1 MGGLGRK
8 TAQRVRS
15 GGLRSVGPALG
26 EARCPSTNVAK
37 VCERTRTFAGA
48 RLEKNGR
55 LQETL
60 QYGRRWARGGGEGS
74 GDRRGPAGFSP
85 DPTVWTRFKR
95 VRGSLT
101 YGRGQVFNTSVTS
114 REPQT
119 HRPWTGVTHFLPRPW
134 RKEARLFPWRRV
146 WKLSKLL
153 SKWWR
158 RWRQGRGQLP
168 RAQGAGV
175 SVPDVAE
182 LFQLPCPV
190 LHAPPSVATIWPPII
205 AADSRTRV
213 RGWGEG
219 GGDEKASS
227 GELFSSYTVKT
238 HMPGG
243 QGWAGRRNAS
253 A

>member
-1 MGGLGRK
+1 M
-8 TAQRVRS
+8 
-15 GGLRSVGPALG
+15 GPALG
-26 EARCPSTNVAK
+26 EACCPSTNVAK

-119 HRPWTGVTHFLPRPW
+119 RRPWTGVTHFLPRPGV
-134 RKEARLFPWRRV
+134 RKRGSFPGDVFGNSQSSCQNGGGAGGKAEASSRVHRARGSVCPTSPSYFSCPARFCTLRQAWRR
-146 WKLSKLL
+146 
-153 SKWWR
+153 
-158 RWRQGRGQLP
+158 
-168 RAQGAGV
+168 
-175 SVPDVAE
+175 
-182 LFQLPCPV
+182 
-190 LHAPPSVATIWPPII
+190 
-205 AADSRTRV
+205 
-213 RGWGEG
+213 
-219 GGDEKASS
+219 S
-227 GELFSSYTVKT
+227 G
-238 HMPGG
+238 P
-243 QGWAGRRNAS
+243 Q
-253 A
+253 